1 MADHFTKPGEFHLD
15 PHRHQPYAAIAAALP
30 GNVGVVRERAHNGDY
45 FVWLDPG
52 LVNRLAAMTTLS
64 TWIRATGGQIK
75 LHAYVKHVALVVGL
89 SFFLPSITL
98 GKPLTK
104 ADIEGKKICFGSISN
119 SFSSGGK
126 VTNTVAGRGTWS
138 LGKANTIRVSFPGG
152 PYSGVFRDLGGGSVE
167 YSGSFVGTPKT
178 RGVGGYCN

>member
-1 MADHFTKPGEFHLD
+1 LIRIAINPIN
-15 PHRHQPYAAIAAALP
+15 PAPSAAIAGALP
-30 GNVGVVRERAHNGDY
+30 GNVGVVRDHAPNGIY
-45 FVWLDPG
+45 FIWLDPG
-52 LVNRLAAMTTLS
+52 LVNRLAAIRTLS
-64 TWIRATGGQIK
+64 TRIRATGDQIK
-75 LHAYVKHVALVVGL
+75 LHAYARHVAMVVGL

-104 ADIEGKKICFGSISN
+104 ADVEGKKICFGSISN

-138 LGKANTIRVSFPGG
+138 LSKAGTIRVRFPSG